1 MSINYKIFLQRYF
14 FKMAYNGRVFLLWR
28 QLKQKLQRITNL
40 NIMNNSETKNIQSH
54 SGNTVLPAV
63 VFYLDNFTDVKFIGY
78 NENFVH
84 KFLEMD
90 DQCSEEQLEL
100 LQFGGKVIDED
111 GEHTSGTYYLSM
123 SKVESFSFYNGC

>member
-1 MSINYKIFLQRYF
+1 MSDNGTH
-14 FKMAYNGRVFLLWR
+14 GRVFLLWR
-28 QLKQKLQRITNL
+28 QIKQKLQRITNL

-123 SKVESFSFYNGC
+123 SKVESFSFYNGR

>member
-1 MSINYKIFLQRYF
+1 
-14 FKMAYNGRVFLLWR
+14 
-28 QLKQKLQRITNL
+28 
-40 NIMNNSETKNIQSH
+40 MNNSETKNIQSH